1 MIPINPGTLLIADPF
16 LKDPNFMRTVV
27 FMCEHENNGSIGFIL
42 NRLCEQ
48 TIDELITDL
57 QDFPLPV
64 YYGGPVQ
71 LDTIHYLH
79 QYPNL
84 LPGSQKIQEDIYWGG
99 NFENLVTL
107 IKNKAVDYNKIKFF
121 IGYSGWGTEQ
131 LNDEMEE
138 KTWLSVNATSEL
150 VFAVTPEN
158 VWKES
163 LKEMGG
169 DYPLLV
175 NYPIDPQLN

>member
-1 MIPINPGTLLIADPF
+1 MSSILPGTLLIADPF

-27 FMCEHENNGSIGFIL
+27 CVCEHEDSGSIGFIL

-57 QDFPLPV
+57 EDYPLPV

-79 QYPNL
+79 QYPDL
-84 LPGSQKIQEDIYWGG
+84 LPESQKIQENIYWGG
-99 NFENLVTL
+99 NFESLVAL
-107 IKNKAVDYNKIKFF
+107 IKNNKIDYNRIKFF

-131 LNDEMEE
+131 LGEEIEE
-138 KTWLSVNATSEL
+138 KTWLSVNATQEL
-150 VFAVTPEN
+150 VFNVPPEN

-163 LKEMGG
+163 LKKMGG
-169 DYPLLV
+169 NFELLG